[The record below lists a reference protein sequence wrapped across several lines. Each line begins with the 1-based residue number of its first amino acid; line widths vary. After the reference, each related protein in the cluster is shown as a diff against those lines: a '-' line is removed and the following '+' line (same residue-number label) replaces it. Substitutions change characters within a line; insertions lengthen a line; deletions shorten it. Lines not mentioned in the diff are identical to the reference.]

1 LNKLRL
7 TGLLLTRLLGLLLM
21 YVSCVQ
27 VGYAQQSGGG
37 NYPTGNGVR
46 VREVDGSP
54 NVPGTQTL
62 VFPNGSLT
70 RAGQTVTVTI
80 AGGTTI
86 NSTNGQVPYRVNSTT
101 FGDSAFASNALNST
115 YLSATSGASG
125 AGLTLTVAGGGSS
138 ENLILTP
145 KGANGQLTVSN
156 TSNTAGPMFTLTNSY
171 GSAVLSVGGGGG
183 LSIST
188 ALTTNGGTLTV
199 TSSGGNPVQ
208 FITAGSNIARLGN
221 GSAAIQLLL
230 GTSTDTADAQLSV
243 YSQSTTRPG
252 LKLNMPSGTSA
263 TQEAFGVYNNGTL
276 TTRIDT
282 DGDITSSKAGW
293 EIIGATGSSVTVG
306 ASNGVTYLGSTAAFG
321 GSMVVSDARVAVK
334 NTIPIGWS
342 SDTTSYGTVDVA
354 LYRDAANTLAQ
365 RNGVNAQTFRV
376 YNTYTSGSNYERLG
390 IQASSNAFFIT
401 PEAATGTVRELV
413 AGAAG
418 SVTRI
423 RSSLATPSAPALAD
437 GDWWV
442 ECSGTSPARTCSILV
457 RDTGATRT
465 IATSAAF

>member
-1 LNKLRL
+1 
-7 TGLLLTRLLGLLLM
+7 
-21 YVSCVQ
+21 
-27 VGYAQQSGGG
+27 
-37 NYPTGNGVR
+37 
-46 VREVDGSP
+46 
-54 NVPGTQTL
+54 
-62 VFPNGSLT
+62 
-70 RAGQTVTVTI
+70 
-80 AGGTTI
+80 
-86 NSTNGQVPYRVNSTT
+86 
-101 FGDSAFASNALNST
+101 
-115 YLSATSGASG
+115 
-125 AGLTLTVAGGGSS
+125 
-138 ENLILTP
+138 
-145 KGANGQLTVSN
+145 
-156 TSNTAGPMFTLTNSY
+156 MFTLTNSY
-171 GSAVLSVGGGGG
+171 GSAVLAVGGGGG

-188 ALTTNGGTLTV
+188 ALATNGGTLTV

-306 ASNGVTYLGSTAAFG
+306 AFNGVTYLGSTAAFG
-321 GSMVVSDARVAVK
+321 GSMVVSDSRVAVK

-365 RNGVNAQTFRV
+365 RNSTNAQTFRV
-376 YNTYTSGSNYERLG
+376 YNTYTDASNYTRLDIASDGSTFYLGTYNNGTGTARSLALVTASGVRWNINTSGHLLAGTDNTYDIGASGTTRPRNIYVANGGTFGTFVSLGASGSYGWATRSWMSSPSDGVIGLYNQALTDFSRLQFG
-390 IQASSNAFFIT
+390 GTSASFPAIKRSSAELQVVLADDTGFAATQSLYIRYGSGT
-401 PEAATGTVRELV
+401 PE
-413 AGAAG
+413 GA
-418 SVTRI
+418 VT
-423 RSSLATPSAPALAD
+423 APVGAIYSRTD
-437 GDWWV
+437 GGA
-442 ECSGTSPARTCSILV
+442 GTSFYVKESGSGN
-457 RDTGATRT
+457 TGWVAK
-465 IATSAAF
+465 